1 MDRLALLP
9 GRETPSSAIRSL
21 AVFGKNPHGEPNFR
35 LIWSERKQILFLG
48 DIVPEYAYLPSPC
61 WVLET
66 WTPPEKDAGPEA
78 LWSEMQEALMGPYPR
93 KGTYNHSKSYPEDW
107 HPNPHYVDGVVKGII
122 ESRDI
127 EIADRIAA
135 IKASKEAT
143 ATAER
148 QKVADALVELQDSA
162 SLGKI
167 QQSVSGP
174 KNTFRTP
181 DDWGRDA
188 EKTQKEYKHLPK
200 SGGTLVRDL

>member
-1 MDRLALLP
+1 MDRIPLKAGIKAP
-9 GRETPSSAIRSL
+9 DYVEKML

-35 LIWSERKQILFLG
+35 LIWSERKQIFFFG
-48 DIVPEYAYLPSPC
+48 EIVPEYVYLPHQG

-66 WTPPEKDAGPEA
+66 WTAPEKDAGPEA
-78 LWSEMQEALMGPYPR
+78 LWSEIQEQWMGPYPR
-93 KGTYNHSKSYPEDW
+93 NGTYNHSKSYPVDW
-107 HPNPHYVDGVVKGII
+107 FPSIDYVQGVVNGII

-127 EIADRIAA
+127 EIAERVKA
-135 IKASKEAT
+135 IREGKEKI
-143 ATAER
+143 
-148 QKVADALVELQDSA
+148 QKVGLKAVAEAMVELQDSA

-188 EKTQKEYKHLPK
+188 EKTQKEYAHLPK
-200 SGGTLVRDL
+200 SGGKILR